1 MTNYGGLSTTYHV
14 NRLAGTIV
22 NGVPQ
27 YDFDGACIIWATNV
41 ISGGHNQ
48 SKGIGALNAIYA
60 FRNGGKN
67 YYEDVPGVLNLL
79 AGTYGLGEAEAAARI
94 VS

>member
-1 MTNYGGLSTTYHV
+1 MANYGGLSATYHA
-14 NRLAGTIV
+14 NRLAGTII

-41 ISGGHNQ
+41 VPGHGATR
-48 SKGIGALNAIYA
+48 GIGAMNAIYA

-67 YYEDVPGVLNLL
+67 YYEDVPGIANLL
-79 AGTYGLGEAEAAARI
+79 AGTYGIGEAEAMARI